1 MILSTFNSN
10 ESTTE
15 ALTIMLEPGAVISL
29 HAKANSSCRLEIDRV
44 LTGIESSEVR
54 KVAGAVF
61 GNLLRLLECL
71 TLAERYLRQE
81 DAADE
86 TLAFFQVIHGEA
98 RLLVDFIRG
107 DGMNCAGMSNDLI
120 DTLDGI
126 AFAVN
131 HDLQRAFESQ
141 EQATRTTN
149 VPVMVGK
156 LYRAHDV
163 LTNCLQQSTITLAT
177 VFDPELPGSRLF
189 NTSDMRYRQSLKLC
203 KDLSELLKV
212 IEICEAGCN
221 ESTRLLLSTGI
232 HRFRDESLE
241 CLMYSDWPQFESFCE
256 RIKLAGTSP
265 PDLESVLHQ
274 FHCYVETLLGQ
285 VRMRAVLANVYPLYG
300 VGSRSQVAAETT
312 SDQFQATA
320 LNHESDL
327 WGGFAVAV

>member
-1 MILSTFNSN
+1 MPELDT
-10 ESTTE
+10 
-15 ALTIMLEPGAVISL
+15 VISL
-29 HAKANSSCRLEIDRV
+29 HPQANSSCCLEIDRV
-44 LTGIESSEVR
+44 LTGIESSDVR
-54 KVAGAVF
+54 KVVGVVF
-61 GNLLRLLECL
+61 GNLLRLIECL
-71 TLAERYLRQE
+71 TLAERYLRQA

-86 TLAFFQVIHGEA
+86 TFALFELIHGET

-149 VPVMVGK
+149 VQVRVGK

-163 LTNCLQQSTITLAT
+163 LTNCLQQSTITLAM

-203 KDLSELLKV
+203 KDLSELLKF
-212 IEICEAGCN
+212 IELCEAGCN
-221 ESTRLLLSTGI
+221 ESTRLLLSTSI
-232 HRFRDESLE
+232 DRFRDESLE

-256 RIKLAGTSP
+256 RIKLVGTTA

-285 VRMRAVLANVYPLYG
+285 VRMRTVLANVYPLHG
-300 VGSRSQVAAETT
+300 VGSRSHVATEAT
-312 SDQFQATA
+312 SSQFQATD

-327 WGGFAVAV
+327 WGAFAVAM